1 MRLWFSVILS
11 LQKNNLLD
19 TSIKTFRIISTLE
32 AISFLVLLCIA
43 MPLKYIWDMP
53 EMVRFVGMAHGILFI
68 AYIIGAYFMKE
79 KLKWTWGVLAIVMLC
94 SVVPL
99 GPFYAERKYL

>member
-1 MRLWFSVILS
+1 MGCSYSIFAE
-11 LQKNNLLD
+11 NFLLVD
-19 TSIKTFRIISTLE
+19 TSIKTFKIISTLE

-53 EMVRFVGMAHGILFI
+53 EMVRIVGMAHGILFI
-68 AYIIGAYFMKE
+68 AYIIGAYLMKE
-79 KLKWTWGVLAIVMLC
+79 KLNWSWGTLAIVMLC
-94 SVVPL
+94 SVLPF